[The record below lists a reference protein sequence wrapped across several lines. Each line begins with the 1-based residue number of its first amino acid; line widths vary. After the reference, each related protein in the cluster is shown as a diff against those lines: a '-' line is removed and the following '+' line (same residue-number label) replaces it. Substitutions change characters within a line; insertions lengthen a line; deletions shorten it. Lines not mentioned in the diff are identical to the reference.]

1 MPTLPL
7 QVSLQTKNRKFK
19 SIDGNFAMQSTWKVP
34 GLWSASKKSI
44 SYNTTGYTN
53 HANGGLICP
62 ISECGLLYGWRKKA
76 KWQLK
81 YTGVK
86 TKMENVHCHNH
97 WYNHDKGCNNLSPK
111 VTKFSLS
118 ALLVL
123 LYINWNKKQIIYKS
137 VAINVI
143 LLKVPRYTDS
153 FSSFF

>member
-1 MPTLPL
+1 MLTPVDYAHPL
-7 QVSLQTKNRKFK
+7 EGIKSRFSVLKCPLCRFRSHYKPKIGNLSRSTGILQCNRHEKYLVF
-19 SIDGNFAMQSTWKVP
+19 GP
-34 GLWSASKKSI
+34 PRKKSI
-44 SYNTTGYTN
+44 SYNTTGYT
-53 HANGGLICP
+53 NGGLICP

-123 LYINWNKKQIIYKS
+123 LYIN
-137 VAINVI
+137 
-143 LLKVPRYTDS
+143 
-153 FSSFF
+153 